1 MKKQLLGGLDW
12 VKQYIRSGDMK
23 RDQKGFTLIGFVFAA
38 VFACV
43 MGLLALKIVP
53 VYLDYFAITRS
64 IQQLEQLDKAKL
76 QGPPVEGKAYLKEY
90 LHRKLYINEV
100 RFIKKKDMMVKRK
113 RKVYEVSVPYTIER
127 NIVGNIYLLFRF
139 NPVYEIK
146 IK

>member
-1 MKKQLLGGLDW
+1 
-12 VKQYIRSGDMK
+12 MK

-64 IQQLEQLDKAKL
+64 IKQLDQLDKAKL

-100 RFIKKKDMMVKRK
+100 RFIKKKDMVVKRK

-127 NIVGNIYLLFRF
+127 NLVGNIYLLFRF

>member
-1 MKKQLLGGLDW
+1 
-12 VKQYIRSGDMK
+12 
-23 RDQKGFTLIGFVFAA
+23 
-38 VFACV
+38 

-64 IQQLEQLDKAKL
+64 IKQLDQLDKAKL

-100 RFIKKKDMMVKRK
+100 RFIKKKDMVVKRK

-127 NIVGNIYLLFRF
+127 NLVGNIYLLFRF